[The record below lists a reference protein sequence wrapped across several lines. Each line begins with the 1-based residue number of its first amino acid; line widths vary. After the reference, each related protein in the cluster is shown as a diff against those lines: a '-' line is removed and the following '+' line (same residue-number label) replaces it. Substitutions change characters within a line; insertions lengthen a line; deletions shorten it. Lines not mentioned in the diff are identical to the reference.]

1 MEDLQMAFSIKQV
14 KAKLQ
19 EYGVPAEQ
27 LDTAAEYFCSAHKT
41 DLDSVIEQRD
51 AYKRDADK
59 LPGVQA
65 ELDKLKNAPDDGFK
79 AKYEREHQAFEDYKK
94 ETEAKETLAA
104 KKAAYTEICKDAG
117 LNDKG
122 IAKAIKYADWDSVEL
137 GDDGKIADAKT
148 HIKNLKEEWAEHVVQ
163 TNTRGTNTPNPPT
176 NNAGSGA
183 MTREQIYERDES
195 GRFKLDAIQRQQAL
209 SQLIAQEAQ
218 KGS

>member
-1 MEDLQMAFSIKQV
+1 MAFTIKQV

-19 EYGVPAEQ
+19 EFGVPAEN
-27 LDTAAEYFCSAHKT
+27 LDHAAEYFCSTHKT
-41 DLDSVIEQRD
+41 DLDSIIEQRD
-51 AYKRDADK
+51 TYKKDADR

-137 GDDGKIADAKT
+137 GDDGKVVDAKT
-148 HIKNLKEEWAEHVVQ
+148 HIKNLKEEWAEHVTTSSVS
-163 TNTRGTNTPNPPT
+163 GTKTPNPPSS
-176 NNAGSGA
+176 NGGSGT
-183 MTREQIYERDES
+183 MTREQIYEKDES
-195 GRFKLDAIQRQQAL
+195 GRFKLDATQRQQAL
-209 SQLIAQEAQ
+209 SQLMAQEAQ
-218 KGS
+218 KG